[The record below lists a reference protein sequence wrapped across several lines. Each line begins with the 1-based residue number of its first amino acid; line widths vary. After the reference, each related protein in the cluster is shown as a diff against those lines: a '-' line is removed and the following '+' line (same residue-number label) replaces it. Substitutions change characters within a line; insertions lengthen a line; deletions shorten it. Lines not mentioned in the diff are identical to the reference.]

1 MTSQGHEQDTSEL
14 GWEHEQE
21 RRAASPGLLD
31 SGMLFARSAQLTCE
45 GALRLL
51 FSTSARD
58 VWDRLVREGLEWED
72 EYTRVSE
79 HRGRQRAER
88 A

>member
-1 MTSQGHEQDTSEL
+1 MTSQVHEPETSGL
-14 GWEHEQE
+14 GWEDEQE
-21 RRAASPGLLD
+21 RRAAPPGLLD

-58 VWDRLVREGLEWED
+58 IWDRLVRAGLEWED
-72 EYTRVSE
+72 EYTHESE

>member
-1 MTSQGHEQDTSEL
+1 MTNQARKQETSEL

-21 RRAASPGLLD
+21 RRAPPPGLLD

-51 FSTSARD
+51 FSTSAPD
-58 VWDRLVREGLEWED
+58 VWDRLVRAGLEWED

-79 HRGRQRAER
+79 HGGRQRGER